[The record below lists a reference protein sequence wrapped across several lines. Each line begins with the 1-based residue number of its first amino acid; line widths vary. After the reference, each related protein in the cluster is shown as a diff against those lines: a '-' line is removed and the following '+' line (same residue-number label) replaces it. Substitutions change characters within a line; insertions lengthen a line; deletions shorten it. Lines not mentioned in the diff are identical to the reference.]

1 MMAVTSYY
9 IYETQVCFSGQNNII
24 VTTNTTTA
32 IMTISCTGKAAAMN
46 LQKKILLQQNIN
58 IKIISSL
65 MKSLKNTNNNIVGHQ
80 CHTTF
85 ACQCLLQH
93 I

>member
-9 IYETQVCFSGQNNII
+9 IYTKTQVCFSGQNNII

-46 LQKKILLQQNIN
+46 LQKKIL
-58 IKIISSL
+58 
-65 MKSLKNTNNNIVGHQ
+65 
-80 CHTTF
+80 HTTTKYK
-85 ACQCLLQH
+85 H
-93 I
+93 